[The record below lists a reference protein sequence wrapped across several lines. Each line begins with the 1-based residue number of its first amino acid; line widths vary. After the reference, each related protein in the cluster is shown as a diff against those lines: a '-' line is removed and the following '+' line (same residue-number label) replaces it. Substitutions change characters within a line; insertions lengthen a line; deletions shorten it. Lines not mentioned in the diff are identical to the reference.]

1 MVPSFNKYNAWR
13 ARTPNSRMSILLLSI
28 LDSTPARHASVPD
41 SLSLSIVIP
50 IADLADRDA
59 VLMRGFDLELFDC
72 DRNRLF
78 LGLGNDGPEGAE
90 HGCGSGQR
98 TSGPSVT
105 IPLPRRLDGQK
116 LQWSRR

>member
-78 LGLGNDGPEGAE
+78 LGLGSDGAE
-90 HGCGSGQR
+90 VFGALADQAPTDQR
-98 TSGPSVT
+98 GV
-105 IPLPRRLDGQK
+105 IQADKQAL
-116 LQWSRR
+116 